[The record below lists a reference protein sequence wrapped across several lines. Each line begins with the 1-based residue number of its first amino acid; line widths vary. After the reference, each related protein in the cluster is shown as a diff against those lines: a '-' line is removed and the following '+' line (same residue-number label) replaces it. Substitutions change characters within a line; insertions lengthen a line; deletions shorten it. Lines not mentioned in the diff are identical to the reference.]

1 MSKLVFCTNN
11 AHKLSE
17 VSQIL
22 GDQFTF
28 LTLKDIDFHDEIP
41 EPYDTL
47 EENSLIKARTVFDQ
61 KGYNTFAEDTGLFIE
76 ALNNEPGVYSAR
88 YAGTDGNS
96 ARNMSKVMTQLG
108 DETNRKA
115 YFKTVVTLILNGEV
129 KQFSGICQGK
139 IALTQSGTQGF
150 GYDPIFIPDGSELS
164 FADLSASQ
172 KNEFSHRRKA
182 FDAFAAFLLSNP

>member
-1 MSKLVFCTNN
+1 
-11 AHKLSE
+11 LSE

-22 GDQFTF
+22 GDRFTF
-28 LTLKDIDFHDEIP
+28 LTLKDIDFLDEIP

-47 EENSLIKARTVFDQ
+47 EENSIIKAKTVFDQ
-61 KGYNTFAEDTGLFIE
+61 KGYNTFAEDTGLFVE
-76 ALNNEPGVYSAR
+76 GLNNEPGVYSAR
-88 YAGTDGNS
+88 YAGEDGN
-96 ARNMSKVMTQLG
+96 AERNMAKVMTRLG
-108 DETNRKA
+108 SETNRKA

-129 KQFSGICQGK
+129 KQFSGVCLGK

-182 FDAFAAFLLSNP
+182 FDAFAAFLISNP